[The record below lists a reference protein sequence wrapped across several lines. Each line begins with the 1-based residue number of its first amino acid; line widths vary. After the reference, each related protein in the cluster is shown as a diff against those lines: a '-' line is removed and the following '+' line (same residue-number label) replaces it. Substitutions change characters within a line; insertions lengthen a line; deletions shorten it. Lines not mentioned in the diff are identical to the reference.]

1 MHKTFQAGAFLHVH
15 FCDKHIHFL
24 LPFPVLFFSFLKA
37 KSQTFIFVVGNNR
50 ERGEIEA
57 VKKNLLLLKT
67 QAFFSNTLFS
77 VLKTNSIKIFEIF
90 LKNKPVSNNIYN
102 EVVEPNPSLLYC
114 NHLKHKSTGLRL
126 WDVMDR
132 FLTSGGQ

>member
-1 MHKTFQAGAFLHVH
+1 MSIRIFQAGAFVH

-57 VKKNLLLLKT
+57 VKKMLLLKT

-77 VLKTNSIKIFEIF
+77 ALKTNSIKIFEIF
-90 LKNKPVSNNIYN
+90 LKNKPVSNNICN
-102 EVVEPNPSLLYC
+102 EVVEPNPSLLYLDVLII
-114 NHLKHKSTGLRL
+114 LKETVSMIKRG
-126 WDVMDR
+126 
-132 FLTSGGQ
+132 

>member
-1 MHKTFQAGAFLHVH
+1 MSIRIFQAGAFVHVH
-15 FCDKHIHFL
+15 FCDKLIHFL

-57 VKKNLLLLKT
+57 VKKRFVIVKNST
-67 QAFFSNTLFS
+67 QSFFLSTLFS

-90 LKNKPVSNNIYN
+90 LKNKPVSNDIYI
-102 EVVEPNPSLLYC
+102 EVVELNPSLLY
-114 NHLKHKSTGLRL
+114 
-126 WDVMDR
+126 
-132 FLTSGGQ
+132 